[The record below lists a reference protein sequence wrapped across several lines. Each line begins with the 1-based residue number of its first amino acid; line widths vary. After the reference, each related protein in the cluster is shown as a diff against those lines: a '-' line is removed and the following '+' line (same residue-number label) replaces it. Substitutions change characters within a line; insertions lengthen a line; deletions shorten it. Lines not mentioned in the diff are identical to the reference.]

1 MRKSAWKC
9 TKRKKENRTRKKSLH
24 LFLCIYVNVNCDSRR
39 RQLNAT
45 NKSYTHKFWHSIYTV
60 AQRASYFILIF
71 IFVYKKGINSNIA
84 VCFCHYVHH
93 WFNWS
98 LRVILCCCFFVCVF
112 SICSFHFVLS
122 WFPNSRTLFSL
133 LINHQCTFSVNGD
146 KFVSRCKKCWLC
158 WNQQIILQFKDS
170 LQSESVH
177 SFMD

>member
-71 IFVYKKGINSNIA
+71 IFVYKKRINSNIA

-98 LRVILCCCFFVCVF
+98 LRVILCCCFFVCVCILHLF
-112 SICSFHFVLS
+112 FPLRFILISKLKNSFFFFYQSLVHF
-122 WFPNSRTLFSL
+122 F
-133 LINHQCTFSVNGD
+133 
-146 KFVSRCKKCWLC
+146 CKWRQVCK
-158 WNQQIILQFKDS
+158 
-170 LQSESVH
+170 
-177 SFMD
+177 